1 MVIKMA
7 DVYDAEEVLRKLDAS
22 GNWFYGFMSKG
33 TMDAGILRLM
43 PGEKD
48 PQGPHANDELYYV
61 INGQGFIQLG
71 KEDVP
76 IKPGSIIFVPAGKKH
91 NFHGNKDELQILY
104 VFAGE
109 DKDI

>member
-1 MVIKMA
+1 MA
-7 DVYDAEEVLRKLDAS
+7 DVYDTEVILSKLKDS

-61 INGQGFIQLG
+61 IKGRGFIQIE
-71 KEDVP
+71 KEVVP
-76 IKPGSIIFVPAGKKH
+76 IKPGSIIFVPARKKH
-91 NFHGNKDELQILY
+91 NFHSNGEELQVLY
-104 VFAGE
+104 VFAGKDE
-109 DKDI
+109 DA

>member
-1 MVIKMA
+1 MA
-7 DVYDAEEVLRKLDAS
+7 DLYDAEEVLRKLDVS
-22 GNWFYGFMSKG
+22 GNWFYTFMSKG
-33 TMDAGILRLM
+33 TMDAGILRLK

-61 INGQGFIQLG
+61 IKGHGFIQLG

-76 IKPGSIIFVPAGKKH
+76 VKPGSIIFVSAGKNH
-91 NFHGNKDELQILY
+91 NFHGNKDEMQILY

-109 DKDI
+109 NKDI

>member
-1 MVIKMA
+1 MSE
-7 DVYDAEEVLRKLDAS
+7 VYDTAEILKKLDES
-22 GNWFYGFMSKG
+22 GNWFYSFLSKG

-61 INGQGFIQLG
+61 IKGSGFIRIE
-71 KEDVP
+71 KDEIAV
-76 IKPGSIIFVPAGKKH
+76 KPGSMIFVPAKKKH
-91 NFHGNKDELQILY
+91 QFYGNKDELQVLY

-109 DKDI
+109 DKDA

>member
-1 MVIKMA
+1 MKMA
-7 DVYDAEEVLRKLDAS
+7 DVYDAEEVLKKLKAS

-33 TMDAGILRLM
+33 TMDAGILSLA

-61 INGQGFIQLG
+61 IKGHGFIRIE
-71 KEDVP
+71 KEDVQ
-76 IKPGSIIFVPAGKKH
+76 IRPGSVIFVPARKKH
-91 NFHGNKDELQILY
+91 NFHGNNDELQVLY

>member
-1 MVIKMA
+1 VM
-7 DVYDAEEVLRKLDAS
+7 
-22 GNWFYGFMSKG
+22 KG
-33 TMDAGILRLM
+33 
-43 PGEKD
+43 
-48 PQGPHANDELYYV
+48 H
-61 INGQGFIQLG
+61 GFIQLG

-91 NFHGNKDELQILY
+91 NFHGNKDELQVLY